1 MKALVTAR
9 MNQSDLDRLVAQG
22 IEVTTSGYGVTG
34 EKLTEEQLILQ
45 LTDNDILITEFELV
59 TEKVLSSA
67 KNLKL
72 VACCRNEPG
81 ASVDI
86 AYATKVGIPVL
97 YTPGRNAIAVAE
109 YTIGLIISI
118 ARNIPFTHH
127 LLRYTDELTAITYGD
142 KAGARKGVTSEW
154 SLEPGAPFQRFQ
166 GVELS
171 GKTLGLVGYG
181 AIGQEIAN
189 RAKVFGLTIIAF
201 DPFQKESVFVAGGVK
216 SVDLL
221 EVARESDFVVM
232 AAKVTP
238 QTTGMFSKDLFAS
251 MKNSAFF
258 INTARAALVDYDA
271 LYGVLASNKIA
282 GAALDVY
289 PIEPLPTDSLLRK
302 LDNVILSPHLAGS
315 TDGVMG
321 HHSRM
326 VVDDVLGLLNGTT
339 TARVIDSKALNDFIE
354 KGGLL

>member
-34 EKLTEEQLILQ
+34 EKLTEEQLISQ
-45 LTDNDILITEFELV
+45 LADKDILIIEFELV

-86 AYATKVGIPVL
+86 AHATKVGIPVL

-216 SVDLL
+216 SVDLS

-271 LYGVLASNKIA
+271 LYGVLALNKIA

-326 VVDDVLGLLNGTT
+326 VVDDVLSLLNGAS
-339 TARVIDSKALNDFIE
+339 TARVMDSKALNDFMG